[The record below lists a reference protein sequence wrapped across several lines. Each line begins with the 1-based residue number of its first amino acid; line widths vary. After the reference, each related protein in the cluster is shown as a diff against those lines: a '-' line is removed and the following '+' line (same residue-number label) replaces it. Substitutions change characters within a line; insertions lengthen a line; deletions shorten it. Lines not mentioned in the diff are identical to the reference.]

1 MRIVLEAR
9 PEPSRPMAWASPLLA
24 ATATLLAGFLLF
36 SWLGKNPLD
45 AFRVIFIEP
54 VSTRYGV
61 GELLLKASPLM
72 LCALGRAV
80 GYRAHVWNIGAEGQL
95 TIGAI
100 CGGGLALWLPQRV
113 LGGVFGL
120 FLVAAAARM
129 WPRRTA

>member
-61 GELLLKASPLM
+61 G
-72 LCALGRAV
+72 
-80 GYRAHVWNIGAEGQL
+80 
-95 TIGAI
+95 
-100 CGGGLALWLPQRV
+100 
-113 LGGVFGL
+113 
-120 FLVAAAARM
+120 
-129 WPRRTA
+129 